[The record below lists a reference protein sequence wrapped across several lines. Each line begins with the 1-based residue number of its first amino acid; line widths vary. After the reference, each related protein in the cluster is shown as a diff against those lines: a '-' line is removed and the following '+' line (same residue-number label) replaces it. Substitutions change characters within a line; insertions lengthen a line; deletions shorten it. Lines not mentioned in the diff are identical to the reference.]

1 MTRLTALA
9 AVVGWLSTIVVLG
22 QAGTVIAIPALA
34 GWSVS
39 TVIGIDASRR
49 NEQVPA
55 PIAAVLVLGA
65 LLFASIAALYLF

>member
-22 QAGTVIAIPALA
+22 QAGTVIALPALA

-49 NEQVPA
+49 HEQVPA
-55 PIAAVLVLGA
+55 VIAIVLTLGAVLFAGIA
-65 LLFASIAALYLF
+65 LRYL

>member
-1 MTRLTALA
+1 MTRLTAFA
-9 AVVGWLSTIVVLG
+9 AVIGWLSTIVVLG

-49 NEQVPA
+49 HEQVPA
-55 PIAAVLVLGA
+55 AIAVVLALGAVLFAGIA
-65 LLFASIAALYLF
+65 LRYL

>member
-9 AVVGWLSTIVVLG
+9 AVIGWLSTIIVLG
-22 QAGTVIAIPALA
+22 QSGTVIALPALA

-49 NEQVPA
+49 HEQVPA
-55 PIAAVLVLGA
+55 AIAISLAVGAALFAGIAVL
-65 LLFASIAALYLF
+65 YL

>member
-1 MTRLTALA
+1 MTRLTAFA

-22 QAGTVIAIPALA
+22 QAGTVIALPALA

-49 NEQVPA
+49 HEQVPTV
-55 PIAAVLVLGA
+55 IAVVLALGAVLFAGIA
-65 LLFASIAALYLF
+65 LRYL